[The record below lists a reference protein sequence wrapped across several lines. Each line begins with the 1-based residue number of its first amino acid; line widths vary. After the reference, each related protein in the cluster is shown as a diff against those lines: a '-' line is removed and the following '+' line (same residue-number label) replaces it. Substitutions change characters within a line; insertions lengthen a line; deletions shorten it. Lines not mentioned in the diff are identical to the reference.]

1 MDEAVKHSIRMLC
14 EQLGVSPS
22 GYYGSRAQRPSPRQ
36 YEDAA
41 IAAQIAAAH
50 RASRGSY
57 GAPRIVEDLR
67 EAGTRTSKRRCARL
81 MKAQGLR
88 GRKKHRRKPRTTD
101 SRHSQ
106 PITAN
111 LLAQRPTAT
120 GPNQSWLTDITYLET
135 AEGWLY
141 LAAILDLWSR
151 RIVGWACGPT
161 LHASLVLAALQD
173 ALKRRQPPKG
183 LLHHSDRG
191 SQYVDE
197 EYLNALT
204 AAGIERSMSRA
215 GNCYDNAT
223 MESFWSTLKSDT
235 GLDESIPRSRR
246 HAELAVFDYIETF
259 YNPARRHSSLGQIF
273 PVAFENQQ
281 KLIDIKAA

>member
-1 MDEAVKHSIRMLC
+1 MKGEHPICLLC
-14 EQLGVSPS
+14 ELLGVAPS
-22 GYYGSRAQRPSPRQ
+22 GYYRARQQRPSPRQ
-36 YEDAA
+36 REDAA
-41 IAAQIAAAH
+41 IAEQITAAH
-50 RASRGSY
+50 QASRGTY

-81 MKAQGLR
+81 MRAQGLR
-88 GRKKHRRKPRTTD
+88 GKKKHRRRPRTTD
-101 SRHSQ
+101 SRHAQ
-106 PITAN
+106 PIAAN
-111 LLAQRPTAT
+111 LIAERPAPT
-120 GPNQSWLTDITYLET
+120 GPNQCWLTDITYLQT

-161 LHASLVLAALQD
+161 LHASLVLAALSD
-173 ALKRRQPPKG
+173 ALKRRRPPEG

-191 SQYVDE
+191 SQYVDDD
-197 EYLNALT
+197 YIKALI

-215 GNCYDNAT
+215 GNCYDNAA
-223 MESFWSTLKSDT
+223 MESFWSTLKTDT
-235 GLDESIPRSRR
+235 GLDESIPASRR

-259 YNPARRHSSLGQIF
+259 YNPTRRHSSLGQIS

-281 KLIDIKAA
+281 KLKDIKAA